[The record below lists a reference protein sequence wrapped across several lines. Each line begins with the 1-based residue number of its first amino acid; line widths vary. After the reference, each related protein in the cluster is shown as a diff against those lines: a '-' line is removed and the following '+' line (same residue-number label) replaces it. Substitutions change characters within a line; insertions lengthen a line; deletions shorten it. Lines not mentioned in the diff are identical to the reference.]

1 MQKLVNLVETELFYW
16 SYLSGSAMYII
27 HAHIYVCSCWKE
39 IRCMEEVEPI
49 RGHAF
54 FREIDWNLLDR
65 RKLKP
70 PFKPQV
76 VCVSVETMLC
86 CVKSSVY
93 LNRPKQGASPHK
105 KKVNKKFKKS
115 LEILNNTYTLVVL
128 QRSTIPKV
136 LLRWLLG

>member
-1 MQKLVNLVETELFYW
+1 MQKLVNLVATEFFYW
-16 SYLSGSAMYII
+16 SHLSGSAMYII
-27 HAHIYVCSCWKE
+27 HAHLCLQLLERNPTK
-39 IRCMEEVEPI
+39 RLGCMEEVEPI

-86 CVKSSVY
+86 CVKSSMY
-93 LNRPKQGASPHK
+93 LNKPKQGVSPHK
-105 KKVNKKFKKS
+105 KKS
-115 LEILNNTYTLVVL
+115 
-128 QRSTIPKV
+128 
-136 LLRWLLG
+136 